1 MLAIWIIALW
11 LNLQKIPE
19 RFFPE
24 TSFVQK
30 YLSSD
35 VIKSI
40 AIAMA
45 IIVMNLL
52 LRDAFTQSEMERL

>member
-1 MLAIWIIALW
+1 MLGAWILALW
-11 LNLQKIPE
+11 LNIQKIPE

-24 TSFVQK
+24 TAFIQK

-35 VIKSI
+35 VIKSATI
-40 AIAMA
+40 ATA

-52 LRDAFTQSEMERL
+52 LRDAFI